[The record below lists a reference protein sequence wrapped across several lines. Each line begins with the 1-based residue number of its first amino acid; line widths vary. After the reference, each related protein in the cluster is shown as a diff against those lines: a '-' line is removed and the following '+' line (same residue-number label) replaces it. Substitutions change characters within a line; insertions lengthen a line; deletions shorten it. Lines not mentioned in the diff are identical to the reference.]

1 MAASV
6 PIHFICKLAEGPGS
20 LLTVTSDYNVQ
31 ALAKDPNGTTIGDQG
46 APGAQKK
53 SNSTGTIVGA
63 VVGVVGGLA
72 VIGLLFWLWRR
83 RRQRRRALS
92 DEKLRTDPYRP
103 APGSGV
109 EDMAK
114 IPPTPS
120 LEESGAAQAP
130 GAAVDPSALAS
141 QGNPIARPFLQEEDA
156 EDVAFDVLPPRYR
169 ERHYREPADIDAP
182 PVQGESPG
190 PSAAG
195 AESSRRQDLALKDE
209 YLRAIP
215 DRPRLK
221 QDYDRAFVSPQA
233 SNSRAISSGP
243 SETASGSASGGSPSL
258 PETQG
263 DLRRDY
269 KRAFGSAASG
279 ESGELVS
286 SQQHDFEN
294 ALGSLP
300 RKAPG
305 GPRAPSDP
313 KRSPSAGSPNS
324 ASSAQSTSAANMDD
338 LGSLRAE
345 YKRAFGSGSN
355 PQRSEGSSEQENG
368 LIGDYKK
375 WFP

>member
-1 MAASV
+1 M
-6 PIHFICKLAEGPGS
+6 
-20 LLTVTSDYNVQ
+20 T
-31 ALAKDPNGTTIGDQG
+31 GDQG
-46 APGAQKK
+46 APGTQKK
-53 SNSTGTIVGA
+53 SNPTPTIVGA

-72 VIGLLFWLWRR
+72 VIGLLFWLWHR

-92 DEKLRTDPYRP
+92 DEKLRTDPYQP

-120 LEESGAAQAP
+120 PEETGPDGAAQAP
-130 GAAVDPSALAS
+130 GAALDPSALAS

-169 ERHYREPADIDAP
+169 ERHYREPADISAS

-209 YLRAIP
+209 YPRAIP

-221 QDYDRAFVSPQA
+221 QDYDRAFVSPEA
-233 SNSRAISSGP
+233 SNSRAISSVP

-279 ESGELVS
+279 EAGELVS

-305 GPRAPSDP
+305 GPRAPANP

-324 ASSAQSTSAANMDD
+324 ASSAQSTSPANMDD
-338 LGSLRAE
+338 SGSLRAE

-355 PQRSEGSSEQENG
+355 PQHSEGSSEQGNG
-368 LIGDYKK
+368 LIGD
-375 WFP
+375 